1 MRLILIVLLPFLG
14 ALLPMLLA
22 RAGRR
27 VCTLGTAVFTLTA
40 LTLLLTCAAEV
51 LEGSEVAEGWD
62 WIPQIGM
69 NFEFRIDGLGLLMA
83 GLILGIGLLIII
95 YARYYL
101 YEKEPIGQ
109 FFTYLLV
116 FQGAMVGIALSDN
129 LLVLLVFWEL
139 TSLAS
144 FLLIGFW
151 RHLAEG
157 RQGARMALLVTGA
170 GGLCLTAGLIL
181 LGRVAGS
188 YNIQEVLQQAELV
201 QGSPLYPLILSLIC
215 LGCFTKSA
223 QFPFHFWLPRAMA
236 APTPVS
242 AYLHSATMVKAG
254 VFLLARLWPVLSGTE
269 WWFYLVV
276 GVGTLTMLYG
286 SIIALFKTDLKGM
299 LAYST
304 ISHLGMMTMLLGLGT
319 QAGVIAALF
328 HLLNHSLFKAS
339 LFMNVGIIDHGT
351 GTRDLNRLGGLLTWM
366 PLTAL
371 MALLA
376 LAANAGLPPLNGF
389 ISKELMLEEVWETPF
404 AGYDSLLALLAVV
417 AGAFA
422 VAYSFRYFVKV
433 YLGRADKLDQEPQG
447 PEFGLGFPPGLL
459 AIGALLVG
467 IFPGYLAEPLIQSAV
482 QAVTVA
488 AERPNFHFHLWHGW
502 NIAVYSSL
510 AAVMLGMFLFLS
522 YPLLNRLFQ
531 LCYRL
536 DGQRLFEGLASVL
549 VRVCAGI
556 TQQLQRG
563 NLPGYLAWMLA
574 TMLGLSACVFATSD
588 FQLGSRPLLPVNFL
602 SVTLVAILSAA
613 ALATAVFHRQRLLA
627 FIAANVVGLIF
638 CIAFVYLSAP
648 DLALTQM
655 AVEVVTLILILLAMF
670 FLPTTTPRESSVWR
684 VLRDVG
690 LSLTAGVAMAGLTW
704 MMLRNDRVSPLAAY
718 FIEQS
723 KPAGGGSNIVNV
735 ILVDFRGFDTFN
747 EIAVLGIAALV
758 IYALL
763 DGAMHGPAKNKL
775 DTWCPQFQRVTEHHP
790 KMLMIPTRVLL
801 PTALLV
807 GSYMFLRGHNEPGGG
822 FVAGLVITIGMIVQY
837 MVSGFRWSAE
847 RISIDAHAWI
857 GTGILLAA
865 ATGTAAMVIGDP
877 FLKNYHTYVPIPYLG
892 KIGLSSALF
901 FDAGVL
907 MVVVG
912 AMMLTLGNL
921 ARLGRR
927 AERAAELAERA
938 ERQRLAAT
946 AVESGPVSAPG
957 EEA

>member
-1 MRLILIVLLPFLG
+1 MRLLLIVLLPFLG

-22 RAGRR
+22 RAGRK
-27 VCTLGTAVFTLTA
+27 VCTIGTAIFTLIS
-40 LTLLLTCAAEV
+40 LTLLLTYAADVLAGEEV
-51 LEGSEVAEGWD
+51 SVAWE

-69 NFEFRIDGLGLLMA
+69 NLEFRIDGLGLLMA

-95 YARYYL
+95 YAKYYL
-101 YEKEPIGQ
+101 GVREPIGQ

-157 RQGARMALLVTGA
+157 RQGARMALLVTGG

-181 LGRVAGS
+181 LGQVAGS
-188 YNIQEVLQQAELV
+188 YSIQEVIQQSELV
-201 QGSPLYPLILSLIC
+201 QESSFYPLILLLVG

-254 VFLLARLWPVLSGTE
+254 VFLLARLWPVLAGTE
-269 WWFYLVV
+269 MWFYLVTTV
-276 GVGTLTMLYG
+276 GALTMVYG
-286 SIIALFKTDLKGM
+286 SIVALFKTDLKGM

-304 ISHLGMMTMLLGLGT
+304 ISHLGLMTMLLGLGT

-328 HLLNHSLFKAS
+328 HLLNHALFKAS

-351 GTRDLNRLGGLLTWM
+351 GTRDVNRLGGLFAWM
-366 PLTAL
+366 PITAL

-376 LAANAGLPPLNGF
+376 LAANAGLPPMNGF
-389 ISKELMLEEVWETPF
+389 ISKELMLEEVWQISF
-404 AGYDSLLALLAVV
+404 AGYDSVLAMLAVL

-422 VAYSFRYFVKV
+422 FAYSFRYFVKV
-433 YLGRADKLDQEPQG
+433 YLGRSDKLDHDPHP
-447 PEFGLGFPPGLL
+447 PEFGLAVSPTLL
-459 AIGALLVG
+459 ALGSLAVG
-467 IFPGYLAEPLIQSAV
+467 IFPGHLAEPLIQSAV
-482 QAVTVA
+482 QGVTAA

-510 AAVMLGMFLFLS
+510 VAIMLGMFLFLS
-522 YPLLNRLFQ
+522 FPLVNRLFQ
-531 LCYRL
+531 LVNFL
-536 DGQRLFEGLASVL
+536 DGKRLFDGLTRTGIQACL
-549 VRVCAGI
+549 TI
-556 TQQLQRG
+556 TQRLQRG
-563 NLPGYLAWMLA
+563 VLPTYLAWMLIA
-574 TMLGLSACVFATSD
+574 MMGLSAAAFGTST
-588 FQLGSRPLLPVNFL
+588 FELGGRPMLPVNFL
-602 SVTLVAILSAA
+602 SITMIVILLAA
-613 ALATAVFHRQRLLA
+613 AVATVVLHRQRLLA
-627 FIAANVVGLIF
+627 FIAANVVGLVF

-655 AVEVVTLILILLAMF
+655 SVEVVTLILILLAMF
-670 FLPTTTPRESSVWR
+670 FLPTTTPRESSNWR
-684 VLRDVG
+684 IFRDAT
-690 LSLTAGVAMAGLTW
+690 LSLAAGISMAGLTW
-704 MMLRNDRVSPLAAY
+704 IMLRNDGASPLAEY
-718 FIEQS
+718 YIEQS
-723 KPAGGGSNIVNV
+723 KPAGGGANVVNV

-747 EIAVLGIAALV
+747 EIAVLGIAALA

-763 DGAMHGPAKNKL
+763 DGAIHGAAKNKL
-775 DTWCPQFQRVTEHHP
+775 DTWTPQFPRVTEHHP

-837 MVSGFRWSAE
+837 MISGFRWSAE

-857 GTGILLAA
+857 GIGILLAA
-865 ATGTAAMVIGDP
+865 ATGTTSIVLGDP
-877 FLKNYHTYVPIPYLG
+877 FLKNYHAYVPLPFIG

-907 MVVVG
+907 MAVVG

-927 AERAAELAERA
+927 AERAAERA
-938 ERQRLAAT
+938 ELEKQRSGGV
-946 AVESGPVSAPG
+946 VEGIVGSIAKSKEVF
-957 EEA
+957 

>member
-14 ALLPMLLA
+14 ALLPMLLG
-22 RAGRR
+22 RAGRK
-27 VCTLGTAVFTLTA
+27 VCTIGTAVFTLTA
-40 LTLLLTCAAEV
+40 LTLLLTCAGEV
-51 LEGSEVAEGWD
+51 LDGNAVAEGWE
-62 WIPQIGM
+62 WIPQLGM
-69 NFEFRIDGLGLLMA
+69 NFEFRVDGLGLLMA
-83 GLILGIGLLIII
+83 GLILGIGLLVII
-95 YARYYL
+95 YAGYYL
-101 YEKEPIGQ
+101 DEKEPIGQ

-157 RQGARMALLVTGA
+157 RQGARMALLVTGG

-181 LGRVAGS
+181 LGQVAGS
-188 YNIQEVLQQAELV
+188 YNLQDVLQQTEQV
-201 QGSPLYPLILSLIC
+201 QGSPLYPLILCLIG

-254 VFLLARLWPVLSGTE
+254 VFLLARLWPVLSGTD

-276 GVGTLTMLYG
+276 SVGTLTMLYG
-286 SIIALFKTDLKGM
+286 SIVALFKTDLKAM

-319 QAGVIAALF
+319 QAGVVAALF

-339 LFMNVGIIDHGT
+339 LFMNVGIVDHAA
-351 GTRDLNRLGGLLTWM
+351 GTRDLNRLGGLLSWM

-376 LAANAGLPPLNGF
+376 LAANAGFPPLNGF

-404 AGYDSLLALLAVV
+404 AGHESVLAILAVL

-422 VAYSFRYFVKV
+422 VAYSFRYFIKV
-433 YLGRADKLDQEPQG
+433 YLGRADKLDQKPHG
-447 PEFGLGFPPGLL
+447 PEFGLAFAPGLL

-467 IFPGYLAEPLIQSAV
+467 LFPGSLAEPLIQSAV
-482 QAVTVA
+482 QGVTVA
-488 AERPNFHFHLWHGW
+488 SERPNFHFYLWHGW

-510 AAVMLGMFLFLS
+510 AALMLGMFLYLS

-531 LCYRL
+531 FCFRV
-536 DGQRLFEGLASVL
+536 DGKRWFDGLTSL
-549 VRVCAGI
+549 LIGVCAAI
-556 TQQLQRG
+556 TQRLQRG
-563 NLPGYLAWMLA
+563 ELPGFLAWMLV
-574 TMLGLSACVFATSD
+574 TLLGLSGCVFATSD
-588 FQLGSRPLLPVNFL
+588 FQLGNRPLLPVNL
-602 SVTLVAILSAA
+602 LGVTLVTILSAA

-670 FLPTTTPRESSVWR
+670 FLPTTTPRESSGWR
-684 VLRDVG
+684 ILRDSG
-690 LSLTAGVAMAGLTW
+690 LSLAAGVSMAGLTW
-704 MMLRNDRVSPLAAY
+704 MMLRNDRVSPLAEY

-763 DGAMHGPAKNKL
+763 DGAIHGPAKRKL
-775 DTWCPQFQRVTEHHP
+775 DSWCPQFQRVTEHHP
-790 KMLMIPTRVLL
+790 KMLMIPTRILL
-801 PTALLV
+801 PIALLV

-822 FVAGLVITIGMIVQY
+822 FVAGLIITIGMIVQY

-865 ATGTAAMVIGDP
+865 ATGAAAMVIGDP
-877 FLKNYHTYVPIPYLG
+877 FLKNYHTYVPVPYLG

-907 MVVVG
+907 MTVVG

-927 AERAAELAERA
+927 AERAAELAEKSKREA
-938 ERQRLAAT
+938 LAAARMET
-946 AVESGPVSAPG
+946 SGVNSQQ
-957 EEA
+957 EEV